1 MVVEV
6 VKVAAVEEASAAVAV
21 GGMAA
26 DMEVVATVEEEEV
39 TTITAATLEE
49 HGKVYFPRFS
59 MLSIPDPMRN
69 ATRLRN

>member
-1 MVVEV
+1 MVEV
-6 VKVAAVEEASAAVAV
+6 VKVAAVEEASAV
-21 GGMAA
+21 A
-26 DMEVVATVEEEEV
+26 DMGVVATVEEEV

>member
-26 DMEVVATVEEEEV
+26 DMEVVATVEEEV

>member
-6 VKVAAVEEASAAVAV
+6 VKVAAVEEASAAVVV

-26 DMEVVATVEEEEV
+26 DMEVVATVEEEV